1 MIAENYRYSDE
12 YNKIRDIVN
21 SGKSGCG
28 ILYKKQHI
36 LLPL

>member
-21 SGKSGCG
+21 SGKIGMWYT
-28 ILYKKQHI
+28 L
-36 LLPL
+36 